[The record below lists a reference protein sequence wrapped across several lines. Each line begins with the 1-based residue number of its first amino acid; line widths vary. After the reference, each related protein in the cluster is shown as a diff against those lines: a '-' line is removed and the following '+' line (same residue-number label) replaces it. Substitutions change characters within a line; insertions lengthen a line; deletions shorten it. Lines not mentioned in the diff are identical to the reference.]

1 MADKQRIREF
11 TQRAED
17 AGRGQLGT
25 TLYAAP
31 AKTQAIAGYEDAGVH
46 RYVFLLRS
54 EGRAETE
61 QRLDR
66 LDAVIAEY
74 RGT

>member
-1 MADKQRIREF
+1 V
-11 TQRAED
+11 
-17 AGRGQLGT
+17 

-31 AKTQAIAGYEDAGVH
+31 ARAQAIAGYEEAGVG

-54 EGRAETE
+54 EGPDQTRR
-61 QRLDR
+61 RLDR

-74 RGT
+74 RAG